1 MKNKERV
8 VRGTVNKT
16 HKEIF
21 AIMGEVARMEPLLV
35 DRSLAKKIAQ
45 GAKRAKITAGQYASA
60 LLDAQLHSKTHR

>member
-1 MKNKERV
+1 MKKKNNV
-8 VRGTVNKT
+8 VRGTTNKT
-16 HKEIF
+16 GKEIF
-21 AIMGEVARMEPLLV
+21 DFMDKISGMEPLLV